1 MTAETALL
9 PEVEWWVEQWRL
21 TKGTERISNTVART
35 IASYWQD
42 SAETGAL
49 ATFALGRPIDLDL
62 LLEDID
68 STIRYIHSGGQHQYE
83 ATIDELYALKA
94 WALYWRNPP
103 EPSPQ
108 QGPDVTLEAQE
119 A

>member
-1 MTAETALL
+1 MSALTETALL

-21 TKGTERISNTVART
+21 TQERISNTVART

-49 ATFALGRPIDLDL
+49 ATFALGRPINLDL

-68 STIRYIHSGGQHQYE
+68 STIRYVRSAGQQYE
-83 ATIDELYALKA
+83 AAIDELYALKA

-108 QGPDVTLEAQE
+108 QGPDVILEAKE